1 MILDENITSRK
12 LMATDLNDEE
22 NILRASS
29 VNTAFVARKALN
41 KCEQFNLQNI
51 ELSLKMLVNPLYIL
65 VKNLVNDSH

>member
-1 MILDENITSRK
+1 
-12 LMATDLNDEE
+12 MATDLNDEE

-41 KCEQFNLQNI
+41 KCEQNI
-51 ELSLKMLVNPLYIL
+51 ELSLKMLVNSLYIL

>member
-1 MILDENITSRK
+1 MILDEDITSRK

-29 VNTAFVARKALN
+29 VNTEFVARKALN

-51 ELSLKMLVNPLYIL
+51 ELSLKMLVNSLYIL